1 MKNSTLKTLCVFA
14 SIGAILIS
22 FALMIVALSPRM
34 TSSWGE
40 VASGFTP
47 HAILIVGGL
56 ISLAICSTK
65 GSNGSKDD
73 E

>member
-1 MKNSTLKTLCVFA
+1 MKNSSLKTLCVFA
-14 SIGAILIS
+14 SIGSILMS
-22 FALMIVALSPRM
+22 LALMITALSPRM

-56 ISLAICSTK
+56 ISLAICS
-65 GSNGSKDD
+65 SNGSKG